1 MPSSY
6 KFAVNTCTVP
16 VKPQDPVRMYIYNYA
31 QMVTSVQIMPIISS
45 SSSLRLNRATNVEFT
60 QSLHFTMFAADNI
73 FLGMLL

>member
-6 KFAVNTCTVP
+6 KFTIDTCTVP
-16 VKPQDPVRMYIYNYA
+16 VKPQDAVRMYIYNYA

-45 SSSLRLNRATNVEFT
+45 SSSLLLNRATNVDFT
-60 QSLHFTMFAADNI
+60 QSLHFTMFAVDNI